1 MKCTWIMVAASLA
14 VSGALLCEGCS
25 KKTESNRT
33 ADDEPAALPSS
44 PTPRPATASPARARR
59 TATAASAPV
68 RSATSTSPAQTAPS
82 TATAPA
88 PGVVLPAPVQ
98 EPLSPEGAKMLERFG
113 AQVTS
118 VTIRGTAIEVR
129 ITVPAADKAGPVLS
143 PAAQRYLID
152 QKSGRQLLVPG
163 AGRPAG
169 RERYRSGAV
178 RPVVGSPAAQRSYT
192 IMFDNSAGLVRPG
205 DKVALVIDEF
215 RVDDLTV
222 RE

>member
-1 MKCTWIMVAASLA
+1 
-14 VSGALLCEGCS
+14 
-25 KKTESNRT
+25 
-33 ADDEPAALPSS
+33 
-44 PTPRPATASPARARR
+44 
-59 TATAASAPV
+59 
-68 RSATSTSPAQTAPS
+68 
-82 TATAPA
+82 
-88 PGVVLPAPVQ
+88 
-98 EPLSPEGAKMLERFG
+98 MLERFG

-129 ITVPAADKAGPVLS
+129 FAVPAAEKAGPVLS
-143 PAAQRYLID
+143 PDAQKYLID
-152 QKSGRQLLVPG
+152 QKSGRQLAIPG

-178 RPVVGSPAAQRSYT
+178 RPVIGSPAAERSYT

-205 DKVALVIDEF
+205 DKVALLIDEF